1 MVVAII
7 IRTTRVSLATT
18 VVSVASSMTHP
29 VPQAFLACSTTIIN
43 RLRLKQ
49 TMLKSASSGRAVKVV
64 TYKERDT
71 KVVLDFLE

>member
-18 VVSVASSMTHP
+18 VVSVASSRTHP